1 MRISAA
7 EGAEIITAILEEG
20 LSFSEEEGQELR
32 GLQVVA
38 GCWKHPDLT
47 AEDSERILVLYKK
60 IAGVPWDTSLERP
73 ERQPKTELK
82 INDSYSLSCDSHGW
96 TLNITDGKRKYS
108 RYYTSLEAALV
119 RGVADHAGRD
129 ALTKVDHLLE
139 VIAAID
145 RVKSEIITALDRLK
159 PPVPKLKEGGK

>member
-1 MRISAA
+1 M
-7 EGAEIITAILEEG
+7 
-20 LSFSEEEGQELR
+20 
-32 GLQVVA
+32 
-38 GCWKHPDLT
+38 
-47 AEDSERILVLYKK
+47 
-60 IAGVPWDTSLERP
+60 
-73 ERQPKTELK
+73 
-82 INDSYSLSCDSHGW
+82 
-96 TLNITDGKRKYS
+96 
-108 RYYTSLEAALV
+108 